1 MSGNLRSTISIL
13 LIIAALFGSAF
24 LWYRFFTATPP
35 APVIGASSVNG
46 AAVGSQSLLV
56 ILESLEG
63 LKLDLGVLDNN
74 LYKGLRDFTPN
85 ISLPETKG
93 RVNPFAPLER

>member
-35 APVIGASSVNG
+35 APVIGESSVNG
-46 AAVGSQSLLV
+46 VAVGSRGLLV
-56 ILESLEG
+56 TLESLGG

-74 LYKGLRDFTPN
+74 LYKGLMDFTPN

-93 RVNPFAPLER
+93 RPNPFAPFR